1 MEKLYGAATATKPS
15 RAPITPPRSLPL
27 STPRPRAAP
36 QAVLNQFQDAV
47 DRAENLRRLEVGR
60 PSSGTV
66 DCVLKLVNAERRK
79 AVHILA
85 AADLAL
91 KELQG

>member
-1 MEKLYGAATATKPS
+1 METLVERPTATK
-15 RAPITPPRSLPL
+15 APGAAVVPARSFPL
-27 STPRPRAAP
+27 STPSRRGPP

-91 KELQG
+91 GELS